1 MKRILVAED
10 EPTIAEGLEDDL
22 AEEGY
27 SVHVVDDGLVAE
39 SLAATGKYDLILLDI
54 MLPGKD
60 GFSVC
65 RSLRTS
71 GVRTPIIM
79 ITARGQESD
88 KIRGLDLG
96 ADDYVTKPFSPREL
110 QARIRAVLRRHED
123 GAVAADV
130 VEIGDIRIDF
140 KKFEAIRDGAPIALT
155 GTEFKLLRTFVEHR
169 GEVVTVQRLMER
181 IWGDETHVTER
192 VVYTHINNLRAKIDN
207 DPSKPRLLVSLRGI
221 GYRLDA

>member
-10 EPTIAEGLEDDL
+10 EPTIAAGLEDDL

-27 SVHVVDDGLVAE
+27 SVHLVDDGLVAE

-65 RSLRTS
+65 RSLRAS

-123 GAVAADV
+123 GAVAEDV

-169 GEVVTVQRLMER
+169 GEVVTVRRLMER